1 VPFNVCGWRLFDVK
15 ALLKAHLGGGEQA
28 DYKFVMWAAGV

>member
-1 VPFNVCGWRLFDVK
+1 VK

-28 DYKFVMWAAGV
+28 DYKFVMWAAAV